1 MGKRGEREKVA
12 EANTHLAK
20 NTMNTRKTHTI
31 QGRLLPNGGHRSDR
45 ILARKDRSTCSLK
58 STSEREEHL
67 EEGLDDLGARNR
79 EPKALYNLNALG
91 KIQEVVDNRVP
102 LGRSMRPIDER
113 STKGCPL
120 VVPVPDPV
128 VPLETKSFWSCLLAR
143 LRPVGSSLR
152 T

>member
-79 EPKALYNLNALG
+79 EPKALFNDG
-91 KIQEVVDNRVP
+91 CVMQSPIEVGDDS
-102 LGRSMRPIDER
+102 RSPWVR
-113 STKGCPL
+113 G
-120 VVPVPDPV
+120 
-128 VPLETKSFWSCLLAR
+128 
-143 LRPVGSSLR
+143 
-152 T
+152 